1 MRKSA
6 SYTLP
11 AVDEGKAA
19 KARVSFTH
27 DGVNAFTVDAG
38 SVVGRGGWTGTAT
51 PPTSTGRSR

>member
-27 DGVNAFTVDAG
+27 DGVNAWFRLLSAYGLSIRRHTV
-38 SVVGRGGWTGTAT
+38 RRKQTE
-51 PPTSTGRSR
+51 PPKA